1 MGVLKR
7 LAVFALIFNL
17 VLFWGVLGLMLGT
30 GGNNIGAVSGL
41 AMLLWLLCFPV
52 LILGYAQKDRQR
64 SRRVCGAGL
73 VMFALMLGCMGYS
86 FWYHANGVW
95 QPWGDLYYSNVQS
108 VELRS
113 QDGNAVVVLTEA
125 EAERACALAAELRVQ
140 NPCVY
145 TWGEMRIPEGMPAVS
160 GVYTDILMFWKG
172 NGEPESLRVGYPYY
186 NQAHLAAD
194 LEKCR
199 EAEEFINGLSDKYF
213 PKEAAVE

>member
-64 SRRVCGAGL
+64 SRQVCGAGL

-125 EAERACALAAELRVQ
+125 EAEHPGGYAGGQRGIYGHTDVLERQRRA
-140 NPCVY
+140 
-145 TWGEMRIPEGMPAVS
+145 GISEG
-160 GVYTDILMFWKG
+160 
-172 NGEPESLRVGYPYY
+172 
-186 NQAHLAAD
+186 
-194 LEKCR
+194 
-199 EAEEFINGLSDKYF
+199 GLS
-213 PKEAAVE
+213 VL